1 MGKFPSI
8 KDHPYAPEFAEVVSL
23 FQFSAWMIRT
33 AQGVVNNL
41 YKTEGVKSRPLYQ
54 WIDIFLAWSEYQDF
68 LEWKEEV
75 ESRRND

>member
-1 MGKFPSI
+1 
-8 KDHPYAPEFAEVVSL
+8 
-23 FQFSAWMIRT
+23 MIRT